1 MNWKL
6 VLSEYH
12 YWRAPE
18 NKTVQ
23 ISYLRAHLHFAE
35 SCNKEHTVYHAW
47 KMHKYPSGKRDY
59 SPIKYTFW
67 LDRDLRR
74 VSGSTKNHH
83 SLFYL
88 KEQGVKLKFYLEDK
102 Y

>member
-35 SCNKEHTVYHAW
+35 SCNKEHTVYHA
-47 KMHKYPSGKRDY
+47 
-59 SPIKYTFW
+59 
-67 LDRDLRR
+67 
-74 VSGSTKNHH
+74 
-83 SLFYL
+83 
-88 KEQGVKLKFYLEDK
+88 
-102 Y
+102 